1 MPKKTKSAKG
11 GAGKG
16 KAKKRVMV
24 DDTEIQSSC
33 VVPTVEMEHSAHS
46 SPTPTGTPPASPTT
60 APESQPSVPASSAAR
75 KKKKSALFTGE
86 QEEDYYR
93 LVEGQ
98 SDIIQQGFQ
107 RVQGRL

>member
-1 MPKKTKSAKG
+1 MPKKTKCAKG

-46 SPTPTGTPPASPTT
+46 SPTPTGTHPASPTT
-60 APESQPSVPASSAAR
+60 ALESQPSVPA
-75 KKKKSALFTGE
+75 LFCCKEE
-86 QEEDYYR
+86 QEVC
-93 LVEGQ
+93 LVYW
-98 SDIIQQGFQ
+98 
-107 RVQGRL
+107 